1 MGRIK
6 STLIKRTSKQLL
18 QGENKFTSDFDKNKR
33 LLVAG
38 MPSKSMRNKIAGYL
52 ARLKRMEAN
61 PRAPKKIMVEE
72 QPQREEPLQ
81 AEVY

>member
-18 QGENKFTSDFDKNKR
+18 QGENKFTSDFNKNKR

-38 MPSKSMRNKIAGYL
+38 MPSKPMRNKIAGYL
-52 ARLKRMEAN
+52 ARLKKMEAT
-61 PRAPKKIMVEE
+61 PKAPKKVIAEE
-72 QPQREEPLQ
+72 QREEPLQ

>member
-18 QGENKFTSDFDKNKR
+18 QGENKFTSDFEHNKK

-38 MPSKSMRNKIAGYL
+38 MPSKSMKNKIAGYL
-52 ARLKRMEAN
+52 ARLKRMEAT
-61 PRAPKKIMVEE
+61 PKAPKKIIIEE
-72 QPQREEPLQ
+72 QKEEPLQ

>member
-18 QGENKFTSDFDKNKR
+18 QEDNRFTSEFDNNKK

-52 ARLKRMEAN
+52 ARLKRMEAT
-61 PRAPKKIMVEE
+61 PKAPKKIITEE
-72 QPQREEPLQ
+72 QASEEPLQ